1 MVLYYNIKKPV
12 PEVLPEPE
20 PELESIE
27 KNSKPIKQIAYT
39 QNRGLEDILNDIFHS
54 DLEMYYEMIDQSSFS
69 QFSQAEKLNV
79 LHRQNNITNKVLSKI
94 KTYVMI
100 LILMLAIIIF
110 KLYS

>member
-54 DLEMYYEMIDQSSFS
+54 DLEMYYDFIGDNVSKAIFTISSLL
-69 QFSQAEKLNV
+69 ETV
-79 LHRQNNITNKVLSKI
+79 
-94 KTYVMI
+94 
-100 LILMLAIIIF
+100 
-110 KLYS
+110 